1 MGAPPS
7 GSSSAYEVKFVGEED
22 DGFPPA
28 RGFGRG
34 VGGAWREEGRC
45 DDKAEL
51 GRGGRGGGGAVP
63 RTADSSVSK
72 PREILLLKKAGR
84 LACY

>member
-28 RGFGRG
+28 RGFGRRVEGGG
-34 VGGAWREEGRC
+34 VEGR
-45 DDKAEL
+45 
-51 GRGGRGGGGAVP
+51 GP
-63 RTADSSVSK
+63 M
-72 PREILLLKKAGR
+72 
-84 LACY
+84 